1 MSLHQGECLIDSV
14 KLCAEVHFWPKC
26 QMDLA
31 YFQSYDCVCDFIT
44 SIREPKETIS
54 SPLAVTITPLDS
66 GGGKDC
72 NLHLRLPVL
81 QPPSCLHPSL
91 HPSAVASPTIFA
103 TCFFKCASLA
113 HSFDPHGA
121 GLELWRRWSLSF
133 FFFGK
138 LLNCFAQMFF
148 FLAAQSFTQFLS
160 LALKCWHMFML
171 VCVFVYLRER
181 NLNFPKILYYLK
193 TFSWSIYAVLVIM
206 AARRQKPFSR

>member
-1 MSLHQGECLIDSV
+1 MFLHQGECLIDFV

-103 TCFFKCASLA
+103 TCFFKCASLV

-133 FFFGK
+133 FFWKTAELFCTNV
-138 LLNCFAQMFF
+138 LLSGSSVF
-148 FLAAQSFTQFLS
+148 
-160 LALKCWHMFML
+160 HP
-171 VCVFVYLRER
+171 VFV
-181 NLNFPKILYYLK
+181 
-193 TFSWSIYAVLVIM
+193 
-206 AARRQKPFSR
+206 SRA

>member
-1 MSLHQGECLIDSV
+1 
-14 KLCAEVHFWPKC
+14 
-26 QMDLA
+26 MDLA

-103 TCFFKCASLA
+103 TCFFKCASLV

-133 FFFGK
+133 FFFLK
-138 LLNCFAQMFF
+138 TAELFCTNVLLSGSSVF
-148 FLAAQSFTQFLS
+148 
-160 LALKCWHMFML
+160 HP
-171 VCVFVYLRER
+171 VFVSR
-181 NLNFPKILYYLK
+181 LNVGTCSCWCVCLFILENAILTFQKFNITLK
-193 TFSWSIYAVLVIM
+193 HFLEAFMQSWLS
-206 AARRQKPFSR
+206 RRQKSFSR